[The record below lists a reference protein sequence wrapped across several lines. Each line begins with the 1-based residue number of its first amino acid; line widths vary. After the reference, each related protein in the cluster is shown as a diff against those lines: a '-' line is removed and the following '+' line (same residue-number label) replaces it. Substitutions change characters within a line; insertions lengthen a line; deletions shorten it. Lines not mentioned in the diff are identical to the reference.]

1 MQPKRWWHNHSTMQA
16 KKWYLSQHHIIY
28 CQLYFRCARLFA
40 FRCGRWFISFYQI
53 NFIIDNPFIW
63 WVIKFLK
70 FKMLVNKK
78 FHILERSYLTL
89 RREKGPINEFDFRL
103 NLEKLV
109 TASALVLRNNDSHN
123 FLVLVMILY
132 LSIKHKKLL
141 PDKCCHQPW
150 I

>member
-63 WVIKFLK
+63 WVIFEIKNVSK
-70 FKMLVNKK
+70 QKVSY
-78 FHILERSYLTL
+78 ERSYLTL
-89 RREKGPINEFDFRL
+89 RREKGPINEYDFRL

-109 TASALVLRNNDSHN
+109 AASALVLRKNDSHN
-123 FLVLVMILY
+123 LLVLVMILY
-132 LSIKHKKLL
+132 LSMKHKKLL
-141 PDKCCHQPW
+141 SDKCCHQPW